1 MCLLPVQCG
10 AAKRSLWIEGAVQ
23 LCSLRLRMLVVGV
36 LLSLIAIGSGFR
48 VLSVGGAGSA
58 LSRRSMAPLNWKVT
72 VVHEGEE
79 TVLEVDEGTSILE
92 ASLDAGVDL
101 PHDCDLGVCL
111 TCPAKIESGTCDQSS
126 STLDDSV
133 IEEGFALTCQT
144 YPRSDVVIRSI
155 EEDELV
161 DAQFADRD

>member
-1 MCLLPVQCG
+1 M
-10 AAKRSLWIEGAVQ
+10 
-23 LCSLRLRMLVVGV
+23 
-36 LLSLIAIGSGFR
+36 
-48 VLSVGGAGSA
+48 
-58 LSRRSMAPLNWKVT
+58 T

-126 STLDDSV
+126 STLDESV